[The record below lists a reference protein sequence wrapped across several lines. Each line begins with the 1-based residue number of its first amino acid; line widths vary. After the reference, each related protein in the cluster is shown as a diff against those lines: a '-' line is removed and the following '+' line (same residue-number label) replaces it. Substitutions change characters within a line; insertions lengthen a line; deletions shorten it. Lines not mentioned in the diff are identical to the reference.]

1 MKNIFLLLLCLWFNF
16 TYSCDCPQLQRET
29 MVNKGLKSSDIVFYG
44 ELIKLDTIKETYS
57 FRIIELFKGTYKSS
71 IINGRRSNSNCS
83 FFPFKKDLWII
94 YASINKDNTINLSYC
109 LPSQTIEIPVGVL
122 TPIPLIT
129 TSEKVTTKIDSLS
142 NEVDNLKIRNE
153 TMSNWFYQLE
163 QLRAYK
169 LSKKIIVENKNS
181 INTDI
186 AIIISFIIN
195 ILLFSTLILVLLK
208 NRKSK
213 N

>member
-1 MKNIFLLLLCLWFNF
+1 MKNTFVLLLCLWFNF

-29 MVNKGLKSSDIVFYG
+29 MVDRGLKSSGIVFYG

-109 LPSQTIEIPVGVL
+109 LPSQTIEIPVGIL
-122 TPIPLIT
+122 PPIPLMT

-163 QLRAYK
+163 RLRAYK
-169 LSKKIIVENKNS
+169 LSQNTVTDEMKKDLDYKILF
-181 INTDI
+181 
-186 AIIISFIIN
+186 ISLIIN
-195 ILLFSTLILVLLK
+195 GILFLTLILLLLK